1 MSGGLVLGP
10 FLVDFCL
17 SVRRVSSKNWGIGW
31 VRGYRWAIDID
42 FNLSVRR
49 VSSKNR
55 GSIEMGFRVRVYVNY
70 MYMVYL
76 ISIAI

>member
-1 MSGGLVLGP
+1 MEAILDV
-10 FLVDFCL
+10 FWVDFSL

-55 GSIEMGFRVRVYVNY
+55 GSIDG
-70 MYMVYL
+70 
-76 ISIAI
+76 